1 MAMGSGSASQVVAFG
16 LLVMLCFVMHGELAE
31 SATTYTVGDSGGW
44 TFSSGSWPSGKRFK
58 AGDVLMFK
66 YNPSVHNVVAV
77 NAAGYKSCKVP
88 RGSKTYTS
96 GSDSITLARGTNYFI
111 CSFAG
116 HCQSGM
122 KIAVTAA

>member
-58 AGDVLMFK
+58 AGDCSSTIRRYTTLF
-66 YNPSVHNVVAV
+66 AV

>member
-58 AGDVLMFK
+58 AGDVLSEF
-66 YNPSVHNVVAV
+66 YPLSFLSNNCALETFWLRYSV
-77 NAAGYKSCKVP
+77 
-88 RGSKTYTS
+88 
-96 GSDSITLARGTNYFI
+96 L
-111 CSFAG
+111 
-116 HCQSGM
+116 
-122 KIAVTAA
+122 